1 MSRRKQVNPQHL
13 SLTHR
18 ETLQEANHDPGTASP
33 SPSADSSTPSPRR
46 TGPGEH
52 DLLTCG
58 QCQTNF
64 PLGDILVFIE
74 HKRRLCRGLRSPS
87 GSFSKPGELGG
98 TNGLVISPRARL
110 LDLGRG
116 PVEVGVQVSPGGE
129 GDEERRLTPAK
140 GICPKQERGDKDE
153 PSSYICTSC
162 KQTFTSA
169 WFLLQHAQHTHG
181 IRIYLDHHM
190 ANASLT
196 PRMALPPPPGADSL
210 PRSPLPTFLG
220 DTNNPFH
227 LLRMA
232 APLLRE
238 HPPPPGYMET
248 RLPATPPFVSPP
260 PPPRPP
266 LERLGP
272 EEMGLLSQHPSAF
285 ERVMRM
291 APMDPL
297 QWTSQGV

>member
-1 MSRRKQVNPQHL
+1 MIISQ
-13 SLTHR
+13 
-18 ETLQEANHDPGTASP
+18 EMIAEANHDSGAGSP
-33 SPSADSSTPSPRR
+33 SPEPSTPSPRR
-46 TGPGEH
+46 VGPGEH

-74 HKRRLCRGLRSPS
+74 HKRRLCRGPGSGP
-87 GSFSKPGELGG
+87 GSFSKPGETGG
-98 TNGLVISPRARL
+98 VMGVMSPRARSL
-110 LDLGRG
+110 ALGRG
-116 PVEVGVQVSPGGE
+116 SIPVEVGIQVTPGGE
-129 GDEERRLTPAK
+129 EDMERRLTPAK

-153 PSSYICTSC
+153 PSSYICTTC

-181 IRIYLDHHM
+181 IRIYLDNHPV
-190 ANASLT
+190 NCSLT
-196 PRMALPPPPGADSL
+196 PRMALPPPPCADAL

-238 HPPPPGYMET
+238 HPPPPGGT
-248 RLPATPPFVSPP
+248 WRPGCLQHHPLSALPS
-260 PPPRPP
+260 
-266 LERLGP
+266 
-272 EEMGLLSQHPSAF
+272 
-285 ERVMRM
+285 
-291 APMDPL
+291 
-297 QWTSQGV
+297 TST